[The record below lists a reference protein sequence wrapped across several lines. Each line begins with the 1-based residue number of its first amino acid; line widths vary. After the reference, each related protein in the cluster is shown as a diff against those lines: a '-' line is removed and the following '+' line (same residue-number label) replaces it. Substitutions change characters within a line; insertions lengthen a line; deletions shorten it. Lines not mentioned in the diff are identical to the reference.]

1 MKNLIDVPIIHT
13 DRSERQS
20 IAARLGLRGK
30 MARQDVIDATAA
42 ILEAVRRDGDA
53 AVLRFT
59 EQFDHVSLTSDRLVV
74 SEREISE
81 AFEQTE
87 PALLDVLREAAANIR
102 RFHEAQ
108 VQPPLSLDDGAGAR
122 VGLMVRPL
130 DLVGIYVPGG
140 TAPLPSSVLMNAIPA
155 KAAGVRRVVMCT
167 PPRAD
172 GRIAPIIL
180 AAASLAGVDT
190 IIKAGG
196 AQAIAAM
203 AYGTATVPA
212 VDKVCGPGNIYVNTA
227 KRMVFGQCDIDLFAG
242 PSEILII
249 ADETASPAFLAA
261 DMLSQAEHDRLAS
274 AILVTTSARIADET
288 AAEIR
293 RRAQLMPR
301 ADILAASLRDYAAI
315 LVVPDLNDACAFAN
329 ELAPEHLELCIADP
343 HALLGQIRNAGAV
356 FLGHFSPEP
365 LGDYFAGPN
374 HVLPTSGTA
383 RFFSPLNTAD
393 FQKKISVI
401 DYSREALSRCWEKI
415 ALFAEA
421 EQLTCHA
428 EAVRVRFGQ
437 AHADVGQRPPLQ
449 SGERASI

>member
-1 MKNLIDVPIIHT
+1 MKSLVDIAIIRT

-20 IAARLGLRGK
+20 ITARLGLRGK
-30 MARQDVIDATAA
+30 MSRQDVIAVTEA
-42 ILEAVRRDGDA
+42 ILETVRREGDTA
-53 AVLRFT
+53 LLRYT
-59 EQFDHVSLTSDRLVV
+59 EQFDRVSLTPDRLVV
-74 SEREISE
+74 SEHEISE
-81 AFEQTE
+81 AFEQTDPE
-87 PALLDVLREAAANIR
+87 LLDVMREAAVNIR

-108 VQPPLSLDDGAGAR
+108 VQAPLQLDDGRGAR

-155 KAAGVRRVVMCT
+155 RAAGVRRIVMCT

-172 GRIAPIIL
+172 GRIAPAIL
-180 AAASLAGVDT
+180 AASALAGVDQVV
-190 IIKAGG
+190 KAGG

-203 AYGTATVPA
+203 AYGTGTVPA
-212 VDKVCGPGNIYVNTA
+212 VDKICGPGNIYVNTA
-227 KRMVFGQCDIDLFAG
+227 KRLVFGQCDIDLFAG

-249 ADETASPAFLAA
+249 ADESASPAFLAA

-274 AILVTTSARIADET
+274 AILVTTSMRIAEET

-315 LVVPDLNDACAFAN
+315 LVVPGFEDAVAFAN
-329 ELAPEHLELCIADP
+329 ELAPEHLELCVADP
-343 HALLGQIRNAGAV
+343 HALLGQIRNAGAI
-356 FLGHFSPEP
+356 FLGHYSPEP

-401 DYSREALSRCWEKI
+401 DYSREALGACWEKI
-415 ALFAEA
+415 ARFAEA

-437 AHADVGQRPPLQ
+437 ASADHDDR
-449 SGERASI
+449 